1 MRPCIPVHVHILL
14 RVFWKHAIFFLLYIQ
29 TCGFLQMLALVVNAF
44 FRTINTPIPKPN
56 PSKYLIS
63 QIEHEI
69 LHTYLVTHLSFR
81 RDGCFLFQVCVGR
94 TGADAFTRRQTQG
107 VKEARVEPMRLQ
119 RFLKKR
125 LHPGGGTGFFLKTGF
140 WSLVFVQLIYFY
152 T

>member
-29 TCGFLQMLALVVNAF
+29 TCGFFQMLALVVNAF

-69 LHTYLVTHLSFR
+69 LHTYLVTHLSF
-81 RDGCFLFQVCVGR
+81 DGKIWKPAPV
-94 TGADAFTRRQTQG
+94 
-107 VKEARVEPMRLQ
+107 
-119 RFLKKR
+119 
-125 LHPGGGTGFFLKTGF
+125 F
-140 WSLVFVQLIYFY
+140 WSEHPLGGVCIGITLRTILIG
-152 T
+152 